1 MVTKGVASVP
11 SPVRNLSETS
21 KDVDHE
27 RFVEAVAK
35 QFAHK
40 YGVSNEVQVRPSLSL
55 LILPRSARRAD
66 EREFDV
72 QRIDE
77 GELDT
82 NEYVRD
88 VVDELKVRLS
98 LSLLAL
104 TGAHLADSLSL
115 SLAVVGLAV
124 RSDARV
130 HARDQRLVP
139 LRFHGASLLAT
150 NCILALLD

>member
-27 RFVEAVAK
+27 RFVEAVAE
-35 QFAHK
+35 QFARK
-40 YGVSNEVQVRPSLSL
+40 YGVSNEVQVRPSLTLSSL
-55 LILPRSARRAD
+55 PKSARRAD

-104 TGAHLADSLSL
+104 KARTSLTL
-115 SLAVVGLAV
+115 
-124 RSDARV
+124 
-130 HARDQRLVP
+130 
-139 LRFHGASLLAT
+139 
-150 NCILALLD
+150 